1 MAAAFQTGFGG
12 VFYSLHSMLWH
23 QGEQDAGD
31 TDGDNYHAS
40 YCSYLMDDISTL
52 LDYLRV
58 NLPGATSTV
67 TPFTIDGSLL
77 PYWVDAVN
85 GTADVESTIY
95 AGTP

>member
-1 MAAAFQTGFGG
+1 MRAMAAAFQTSFGG
-12 VFYSLHSMLWH
+12 VYSFHSMLWH

-31 TDGDNYHAS
+31 NGDNYHAS
-40 YCSYLMDDISTL
+40 YCSYLMDDMSTL

-58 NLPGATSTV
+58 NLPGATST
-67 TPFTIDGSLL
+67 TPFIDGGLL

-85 GTADVESTIY
+85 GTADVESAIF